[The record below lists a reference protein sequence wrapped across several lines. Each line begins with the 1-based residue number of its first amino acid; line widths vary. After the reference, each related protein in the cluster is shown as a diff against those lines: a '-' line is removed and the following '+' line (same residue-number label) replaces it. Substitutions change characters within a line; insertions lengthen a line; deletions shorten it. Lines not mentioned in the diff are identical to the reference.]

1 LTFAAGTLPQT
12 DWAKVLLSSSSGNWS
27 QLDRRDLERIEIS
40 GSNYWKQA
48 VTPTT
53 RFNRA
58 NECNGD
64 VSPTSRS
71 LRLQFSKS
79 RVRYGRDAVI
89 FQAVEMSTRMV
100 CGLVCSLVVMLQ
112 GSADYPAKPVRI
124 IEPFGAGGGPD
135 LIARSI
141 TPKLTALWGQP
152 VTVENHPGAGSTAA
166 PALVAQSP
174 ADGYTLLVNTSA
186 QAYSAVLLKN
196 LPYDPLNDFIPVAP
210 LTSQPYVLV
219 AGTSSGITSV
229 RDLIAAA
236 KAKPGELKF
245 GSAGVG
251 TGTHLGAEKFNLG
264 TGIKAVHVPGNTTPE
279 AIADTV
285 AGRTTY
291 LITPISYAL
300 ADIRTGR
307 LRALGV
313 TTNTRSPLLP
323 EVPTIAEAGVTGF
336 DYPIWYGVWVR
347 AGTPTGVVD
356 KLAKDIAR
364 VLAAPDMRDW
374 LVKQGADPMSMTQP
388 EFAQFVVSESEN
400 AARIIKAAG
409 IKPR

>member
-1 LTFAAGTLPQT
+1 
-12 DWAKVLLSSSSGNWS
+12 
-27 QLDRRDLERIEIS
+27 
-40 GSNYWKQA
+40 
-48 VTPTT
+48 
-53 RFNRA
+53 
-58 NECNGD
+58 
-64 VSPTSRS
+64 
-71 LRLQFSKS
+71 
-79 RVRYGRDAVI
+79 
-89 FQAVEMSTRMV
+89 MSTRMV
-100 CGLVCSLVVMLQ
+100 LGLAGLAYSLVVMLH
-112 GSADYPAKPVRI
+112 GSAAYPAKPVRI

-135 LIARSI
+135 IIARAIS
-141 TPKLTALWGQP
+141 PKLTALWGQP

-186 QAYSAVLLKN
+186 QAYSAALLKN

-219 AGTSSGITSV
+219 AGTSSGVTSV

-245 GSAGVG
+245 GSAGIG
-251 TGTHLGAEKFNLG
+251 TGTHVGAEKFNLA
-264 TGIKAVHVPGNTTPE
+264 TDIKAVHVPGTTTPE

-300 ADIRTGR
+300 ADIRAGR

-323 EVPTIAEAGVTGF
+323 QVPTIAEAGVTGF
-336 DYPIWYGVWVR
+336 DYPIWYAVWVR
-347 AGTPTGVVD
+347 TGSPAGVVD
-356 KLAKDIAR
+356 RLAKDIAR
-364 VLAAPDMRDW
+364 ALAAPDVRDR
-374 LVKQGADPMSMTQP
+374 LAKHGADPMSMTQP
-388 EFAQFVVSESEN
+388 EFARFVVSESEN
-400 AARIIKAAG
+400 AARIAKAAR
-409 IKPR
+409 IRPQ